1 MPQTSAAKFSRRPLF
16 IALLAAAQ
24 CLAQRPEFEVAT
36 LKLSPPPEGDL
47 ININLGRTQNGKLT
61 MANVTLGDCIK
72 YAWNL
77 SSNAQFAGPAW
88 LNEKL
93 VRFDIV
99 AQAKPGTPPEQVRL
113 MLQNLLAD
121 RLKLTTHVE
130 KREISYLAL
139 VPAKNGPKLQ
149 PAKPD
154 TPQNTGPQLPG
165 KLSHNAMGM
174 DMLTRLLARF
184 ERDTVIDQT
193 GLQGQF
199 EIHLEWEPSNRNNPD
214 GPSGP
219 SVYTALQEQLGLRLI
234 RQKGPVDILVVDHAE
249 QVPAD
254 N

>member
-1 MPQTSAAKFSRRPLF
+1 MPLVRFFGL
-16 IALLAAAQ
+16 IALGVSFVAAQ
-24 CLAQRPEFEVAT
+24 QRPEFEVAT

-47 ININLGRTQNGKLT
+47 ININLGRVQNGKLT
-61 MANVTLGDCIK
+61 MANVTLGDCLK
-72 YAWNL
+72 FAWNL

-88 LNEKL
+88 LNEKP

-99 AQAKPGTPPEQVRL
+99 AQTKPGTSPQQIRL

-130 KREISYLAL
+130 KREIAYRAL

-154 TPQNTGPQLPG
+154 APQNTGPQIPG
-165 KLSHNAMGM
+165 KLNHNAMGM

-199 EIHLEWEPSNRNNPD
+199 EIHLEWEPSTRNNPD
-214 GPSGP
+214 GPAGP

-234 RQKGPVDILVVDHAE
+234 RQKGPIDILMVDHAE
-249 QVPAD
+249 KVPTA

>member
-1 MPQTSAAKFSRRPLF
+1 
-16 IALLAAAQ
+16 
-24 CLAQRPEFEVAT
+24 
-36 LKLSPPPEGDL
+36 
-47 ININLGRTQNGKLT
+47 
-61 MANVTLGDCIK
+61 MANVTLGDCLK
-72 YAWNL
+72 FAWNL

-88 LNEKL
+88 LNEKPL
-93 VRFDIV
+93 RFDIV
-99 AQAKPGTPPEQVRL
+99 AHTKPRTSPQQIRL

-130 KREISYLAL
+130 KREIVYLAL

-154 TPQNTGPQLPG
+154 APQNTGPQIPG
-165 KLSHNAMGM
+165 KLNRNAVGM

-193 GLQGQF
+193 GLQVQF
-199 EIHLEWEPSNRNNPD
+199 EIHLEGEPSTRNNPD
-214 GPSGP
+214 SPAGP

-234 RQKGPVDILVVDHAE
+234 RQKGPVDILIVDHAE
-249 QVPAD
+249 QVPTA